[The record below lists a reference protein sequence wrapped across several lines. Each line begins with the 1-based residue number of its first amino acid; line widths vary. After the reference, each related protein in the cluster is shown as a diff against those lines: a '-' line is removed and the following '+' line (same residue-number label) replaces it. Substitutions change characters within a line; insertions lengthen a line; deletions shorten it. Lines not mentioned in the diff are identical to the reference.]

1 MRTRLQAYQT
11 GGRPGLRTCKRKGE
25 TAQSSTSGRTH
36 RLVTLPAG
44 QRGKGKRLWG
54 CSEMP
59 TIGGWRREQAVC
71 LTTASFW
78 ELVKREH
85 QLGLDVDTATSARN
99 AQGWAC
105 GREEALG
112 GALARVGD
120 VHVMHPERGEAGPE
134 RWGLPIPLCLLRSRN
149 AWKTSLTA
157 CVCSIAA
164 MGRDTRNDICVVIY
178 LMQLSG
184 SYLHLHNLVPVAAS
198 RF

>member
-1 MRTRLQAYQT
+1 M
-11 GGRPGLRTCKRKGE
+11 
-25 TAQSSTSGRTH
+25 
-36 RLVTLPAG
+36 
-44 QRGKGKRLWG
+44 
-54 CSEMP
+54 
-59 TIGGWRREQAVC
+59 
-71 LTTASFW
+71 
-78 ELVKREH
+78 
-85 QLGLDVDTATSARN
+85 
-99 AQGWAC
+99 
-105 GREEALG
+105 G